1 MRQPAVCEMQRIRKR
16 GSLVPERGNRFFGRI
31 PIDDPLISAR
41 RPYPEHGLLDGLWS
55 CHHVPRFTVKKCTPA
70 RCKKRSRLAA
80 AAPAPA
86 SPFADMNGK
95 EVG

>member
-31 PIDDPLISAR
+31 PIDDPMIRAR

-70 RCKKRSRLAA
+70 LQEALPPGGRRACACVAICRH
-80 AAPAPA
+80 
-86 SPFADMNGK
+86 
-95 EVG
+95 